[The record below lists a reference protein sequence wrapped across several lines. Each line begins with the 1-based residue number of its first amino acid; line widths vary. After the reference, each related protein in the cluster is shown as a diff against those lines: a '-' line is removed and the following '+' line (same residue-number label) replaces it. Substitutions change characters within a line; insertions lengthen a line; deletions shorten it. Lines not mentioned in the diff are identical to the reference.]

1 MKYELKFTLRIDEA
15 THKELSIIAE
25 QEQRSL
31 NGQILFI
38 IQKYLATEK
47 KKKTPKTK
55 KKRGVVKGEK

>member
-38 IQKYLATEK
+38 IQKYLAAEK
-47 KKKTPKTK
+47 KKKAPKTK
-55 KKRGVVKGEK
+55 KKAGK